1 MASAGP
7 GLGWKS
13 SSPIFRVEEFSL
25 GAGYVAVGRA
35 HSRGR
40 AEAAHPDRLAGD
52 CPVTDRLGS
61 DQHLSETCRVVDND
75 GGRRSAPTQQHAGR
89 PGRAGSTSCGPCNET
104 TPATNPECR
113 APLDNLIVTHSD
125 ASWCQAVESGVSMLQ
140 VHAVDTEAVKLRELG
155 ELASLLL
162 PRLIS
167 ETGGFA
173 KRGVRRS
180 RRPQRWFA
188 DRHPDR
194 RLITGVTG
202 APLIE
207 SSGCQPKRAG
217 LPSRRTCSCPS
228 T

>member
-13 SSPIFRVEEFSL
+13 SSPIFGSKSSRS
-25 GAGYVAVGRA
+25 GRA
-35 HSRGR
+35 TSRSAGR
-40 AEAAHPDRLAGD
+40 TPAAGLRPAHPRPLGRRLPGHRSA
-52 CPVTDRLGS
+52 RS

-89 PGRAGSTSCGPCNET
+89 RGRAGSTSCGPCNET

-113 APLDNLIVTHSD
+113 APLDNLIETHSD

-194 RLITGVTG
+194 RLSHGRHRCAVDR
-202 APLIE
+202 